1 MELNVTPLF
10 SHEEYSADS
19 ICNSIMKLGN
29 NAGQITWA
37 NALDLADHIRLIK
50 GETAKKD
57 VIDVLVEYG
66 AWTRSEMNKWTMKE
80 LNALVFQIITGD
92 MDEAMYS
99 ANIKGWRY
107 MSIAE
112 LAEVW
117 PSELHIQQIWERSNF
132 PFILITTETGEQ
144 QIWYDGFN

>member
-10 SHEEYSADS
+10 SHEEHSADS
-19 ICNSIMKLGN
+19 IYNNIMSLGN
-29 NAGQITWA
+29 NAGQITWE

-50 GETAKKD
+50 GKAAKKE
-57 VIDVLVEYG
+57 VIDVLEGYG
-66 AWTRSEMNKWTMKE
+66 AWTRSEMSKWTMKE
-80 LNALVFQIITGD
+80 LNALVFQLITGD

-99 ANIKGWRY
+99 AKIEDWRY

-117 PSELHIQQIWERSNF
+117 PSKEHIQQIWERFNF
-132 PFILITTETGEQ
+132 PFTLITTENGEPE
-144 QIWYDGFN
+144 IWYDGFN